1 MWTRLLKKLYLIGG
15 AFVMCVM
22 LPLSA
27 APTRDPAAKGN
38 DCAACHQA
46 GLPLLAKH
54 PSTQTNKWSDC
65 MDCHEKGTDDT
76 IAGKIPGS
84 HAHQL
89 AGVTCAD
96 CHGSSGKAGSTVKPV
111 AVEMD
116 MCLTCHKSGEKMAA
130 LTAKVKPQNPHVS
143 AHYNSDLDCNV
154 CHHQHAKSEN
164 FCVEC
169 HSFGFKVP

>member
-1 MWTRLLKKLYLIGG
+1 MWTRLLNKLYFIGC
-15 AFVMCVM
+15 AFVMLAV

-27 APTRDPAAKGN
+27 GPTRDPAAKGN

-46 GLPLLAKH
+46 SLPLLAKH
-54 PSTQTNKWSDC
+54 RPTKKDKLSDC

-76 IAGKIPGS
+76 IIGIIPGS
-84 HAHQL
+84 HLHQL
-89 AGVTCAD
+89 AGVTCED
-96 CHGSSGKAGSTVKPV
+96 CHGSSGKPGSTTKPV
-111 AVEMD
+111 AVEMEQ
-116 MCLTCHKSGEKMAA
+116 CLTCHDSGKKVAA

-154 CHHQHAKSEN
+154 CHHQHTKSED

-169 HSFGFKVP
+169 HTFGFKVP